1 MKKIVFIL
9 LSSLILLSA
18 CGQKGALYIPQ
29 ETEKSEE
36 ESNTES

>member
-18 CGQKGALYIPQ
+18 CGQKGALYIPA

-36 ESNTES
+36 DGSADS